1 MDKKIL
7 ILGDGHSPT
16 GRSLWLRDR
25 LMTIGFDVEYHSLDA
40 KTIGNQI
47 HTCLVDDE
55 YSSLVGVD
63 FSELERRMENA
74 LIYGTSH
81 PEMYWPEPMKE
92 PPPDQRKGPKGPR
105 NRWGKL

>member
-7 ILGDGHSPT
+7 IIGAGHSPT
-16 GRSLWLRDR
+16 GRCLWLRDR
-25 LMTIGFDVEYHSLDA
+25 LIGVGLDVEYHRLDDF
-40 KTIGNQI
+40 KVGEQVHSI
-47 HTCLVDDE
+47 LVDE
-55 YSSLVGVD
+55 QFGD
-63 FSELERRMENA
+63 FAELELRAHNA

-81 PEMYWPEPMKE
+81 PEMYWPETMKE

>member
-7 ILGDGHSPT
+7 IIGAGHTPT

-25 LMTIGFDVEYHSLDA
+25 LIGVGLDVEYHRLGDL
-40 KTIGNQI
+40 KIGEQVHSI
-47 HTCLVDDE
+47 LADE
-55 YSSLVGVD
+55 HVGD
-63 FSELERRMENA
+63 FGDMELRAYNA

-81 PEMYWPEPMKE
+81 PEMYWPEEMKE